1 MALHHHHHALFLSSS
16 SSECR
21 LFSTSSVSCRNQPTH
36 VAFRPK
42 LARTVIGSTFR
53 NGSVSLRRSNFDG
66 GFDLEDEIFEFMKRS
81 ERPNMFPTKEELIAA
96 GRTDLVNAIVKE
108 GGWLSA
114 GWDGREEGEE
124 RREAW
129 QIEETNNDRFQYPD
143 TCLRSDLGDFSPY
156 DPYSSSALSTS
167 TSSSSSFSLHE
178 STEMKHGGG
187 VEGIL
192 SRLEKERAAFLTI
205 EPSEKKGNESR
216 RKETREE
223 ATSSWR
229 ELTKMYGDR
238 MWRSP
243 AAMSNGE
250 RNTRPLSSNTNEVH
264 LDGSEQHSVQ
274 DLNNN
279 DDGANPHHIWR
290 VKSLRERNH
299 IDTNSGVNGNG
310 RRPLSSSKSSNDDID
325 LDNQNCMDDD
335 ESYQESIRSRIKKL
349 ESELSSMIHLVRSGT
364 SAHNWSEE
372 YGNSLEKLHE
382 LSNAWE
388 FHETEIMKSRAKLRS
403 IRAKLAI
410 LEGKM
415 GFEIMEAQKVA
426 EEKQK
431 RIEKAQRVLTLL
443 RTACIVWSNSAND
456 VLLAGSFDGW
466 TSQRR
471 MERTSSGIFV
481 LNLKLYPGRYE
492 IKFIVDGVW
501 RTDPL
506 RPVVNNNGY
515 ENNLLIIS

>member
-243 AAMSNGE
+243 
-250 RNTRPLSSNTNEVH
+250 
-264 LDGSEQHSVQ
+264 
-274 DLNNN
+274 
-279 DDGANPHHIWR
+279 
-290 VKSLRERNH
+290 
-299 IDTNSGVNGNG
+299 
-310 RRPLSSSKSSNDDID
+310 
-325 LDNQNCMDDD
+325 
-335 ESYQESIRSRIKKL
+335 
-349 ESELSSMIHLVRSGT
+349 
-364 SAHNWSEE
+364 E